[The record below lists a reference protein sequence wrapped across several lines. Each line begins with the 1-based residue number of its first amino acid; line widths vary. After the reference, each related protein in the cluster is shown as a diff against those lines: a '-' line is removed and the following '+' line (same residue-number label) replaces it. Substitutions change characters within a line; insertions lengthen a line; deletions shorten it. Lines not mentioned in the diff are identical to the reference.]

1 MACTLETTVGGEDA
15 NSYCSIADADAYH
28 ETHPYPELWED
39 ADPDYKCRTLQM
51 ATRLLDSW
59 FDWIGDTA
67 SADQSLLWPRVGAI
81 GPNGY
86 LLPADEI
93 PLRIEQGTAELARQL
108 IASDR
113 TADNDAST
121 SGLTKLQAGSVSLEF
136 KSISSKPIP
145 DAVMSLVSPFG
156 RLRQRSGSGSIPVR
170 RAI

>member
-1 MACTLETTVGGEDA
+1 MACTIDDEVGGAAA
-15 NSYCSIADADAYH
+15 NSYCSIESGDEYH
-28 ETHPYPELWED
+28 ETHLYATDWED
-39 ADPDYKCRTLQM
+39 ADEDQKCRALQM

-59 FDWIGDTA
+59 FDWIGDAATGE
-67 SADQSLLWPRVGAI
+67 QRLLWPRVGAI

-108 IASDR
+108 IAGDR

-145 DAVMSLVSPFG
+145 DAVMALVSPFG
-156 RLRQRSGSGSIPVR
+156 RLRQRSGSGSIALR
-170 RAI
+170 RAL